1 MNVSPSFEK
10 RIGNGGDGDKW
21 RERHATL
28 NESPFCSGQ
37 LLPYRNVRLVL
48 NLTVV

>member
-1 MNVSPSFEK
+1 MNISPSFGK
-10 RIGNGGDGDKW
+10 RIGSGGDWDKW
-21 RERHATL
+21 GERHAML

-37 LLPYRNVRLVL
+37 LLPYRDVRLVL